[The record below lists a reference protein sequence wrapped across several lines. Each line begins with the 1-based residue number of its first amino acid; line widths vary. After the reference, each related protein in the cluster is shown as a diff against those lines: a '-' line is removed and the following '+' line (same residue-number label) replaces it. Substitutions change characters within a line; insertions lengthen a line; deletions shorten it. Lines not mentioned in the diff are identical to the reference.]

1 MFFRE
6 GRIEI
11 VFRQD
16 ERCGRHRKTVVL
28 LFLSVRRRC
37 RFEASARTVCGMLFF
52 TLTPI
57 LAVMVPLYRGRH
69 VLVSCCTEKS
79 LHPS

>member
-1 MFFRE
+1 MFLRV
-6 GRIEI
+6 GHIEI

-16 ERCGRHRKTVVL
+16 ERCGQHRKTAVL
-28 LFLSVRRRC
+28 LVLVVRRRC
-37 RFEASARTVCGMLFF
+37 HFEASATTVCVMLVF
-52 TLTPI
+52 TLTLI
-57 LAVMVPLYRGRH
+57 LAVMVALCRARH